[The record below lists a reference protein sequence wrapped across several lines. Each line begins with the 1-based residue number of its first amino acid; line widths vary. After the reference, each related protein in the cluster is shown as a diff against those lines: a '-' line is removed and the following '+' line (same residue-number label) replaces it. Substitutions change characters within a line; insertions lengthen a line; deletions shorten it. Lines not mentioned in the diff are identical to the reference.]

1 MAAFRGPRSPEE
13 ASRGKAAPP
22 PRRRGAARHD
32 VTGLSAAQL
41 IALDYKSAVAGDGTK
56 IGAASILT
64 PFDDFES
71 RAGGAEALA
80 ALLREEASSRDV
92 DVLFAMCQTDPST
105 KKRGLAYAGKAVEAV
120 ERGFEGAP
128 DSLPDALRT
137 AALFVEQKISSEGFG
152 AAFSDRGGMRYSELR
167 PQTSRKT
174 VLPAIL
180 HFLS

>member
-1 MAAFRGPRSPEE
+1 MRPIPEGLFDAATIP
-13 ASRGKAAPP
+13 ALAKLL
-22 PRRRGAARHD
+22 GAARHD
-32 VTGLSAAQL
+32 TSGLTAAQL
-41 IALDYKSAVAGDGTK
+41 IALDYKSAVATDGTK

-64 PFDDFES
+64 PFGDFEA
-71 RAGGAEALA
+71 RAGGSEALA
-80 ALLREEASSRDV
+80 VLLKEEASSRNV

-105 KKRGLAYAGKAVEAV
+105 KKRGLAYAGRAVESV

-137 AALFVEQKISSEGFG
+137 AALFVEQKIASDGFG
-152 AAFSDRGGMRYSELR
+152 AAFVDRGGLRHSELR